1 MLVFGPNQFWSKFG
15 FDLEFLNSAGPTS
28 LPPIFLLCCALLLL
42 LLAAAATCHPVASP
56 PRTRVPPNGKRSV
69 AVTSPPPRVV
79 PVLHHATI
87 ASHRWPLLH
96 ACPWPLE

>member
-28 LPPIFLLCCALLLL
+28 QPPIFLLWCALLLL